1 MSFFLLEKRFLSY
14 LDTSSIPPRHLA
26 IYRASKLFFLSQSRQ
41 ILNSW
46 WIDKESSCLFDS
58 FSTPG
63 GLIELLFLI
72 RYFCSLI
79 PSWHLHLSTSIFST
93 PSSTDGST
101 PLDTSI
107 CRELL
112 RIYIFVLC
120 DLILISSISLDLSA
134 LVQSQTLSSHS
145 NLVSQGFCKFFQDFR
160 RWKASNL
167 SFFMHFKFWNL
178 SFEVFENFGVFQNW
192 WVFVEILGWVKI
204 SCIAL
209 HMHYNCI
216 FMHLDVC
223 NLFVCW

>member
-1 MSFFLLEKRFLSY
+1 MFVFFSSWKTVLKSLLNTFSIASYLSSFLS
-14 LDTSSIPPRHLA
+14 
-26 IYRASKLFFLSQSRQ
+26 FFLSQSRQ
-41 ILNSW
+41 HLDTW
-46 WIDKESSCLFDS
+46 WIDRESSCLLDS

-72 RYFCSLI
+72 RYFCSSI

-145 NLVSQGFCKFFQDFR
+145 NLVSQGFCKFFQDFL

-178 SFEVFENFGVFQNW
+178 GFEVFENFGVFQNW
-192 WVFVEILGWVKI
+192 WVFVEILGWV
-204 SCIAL
+204 
-209 HMHYNCI
+209 
-216 FMHLDVC
+216 FT
-223 NLFVCW
+223 